1 VNKISGHFPHRDI
14 RQPPTTKKAY
24 QCIHIFVGAFAFEDG
39 QKMRSLPRLSPTTF
53 LVAVNVIIYI
63 YTSVAGGNFFETN
76 PNVLIQLGQFN
87 INVLNGQYWQLLTSI
102 FVHVDIMHVA
112 LNMLFLIIF
121 GLRAE
126 ELFTTEEYFAAYMLS
141 GLSGSLL
148 TLFLMSPY
156 TLSAGA
162 SGAIF
167 GMYGASIIYMRKT
180 FGQSIVGALMYA
192 FLLLMLS
199 TGAGVNIIAH
209 FGGLA
214 TGLIIGY
221 ALAKSRGNMIWT
233 ENY

>member
-1 VNKISGHFPHRDI
+1 
-14 RQPPTTKKAY
+14 
-24 QCIHIFVGAFAFEDG
+24 
-39 QKMRSLPRLSPTTF
+39 MRNTRKLSPTTF
-53 LVAVNVIIYI
+53 LVAVNVIVYI
-63 YTSVAGGNFFETN
+63 YTSVASANFIQTSTDTL
-76 PNVLIQLGQFN
+76 VQLGQFN
-87 INVLNGQYWQLLTSI
+87 INVWNGQYWQLLTSI
-102 FVHVDIMHVA
+102 FVHVDIMHIG

-126 ELFTTEEYFAAYMLS
+126 ELFTTEEYFTAYMLS

-167 GMYGASIIYMRKT
+167 GMYGASLIYMRKT

-192 FLLLMLS
+192 FLLLILS
-199 TGAGVNIIAH
+199 TGAGVNIVAH

-221 ALAKSRGNMIWT
+221 ALAKSRGNMIWI
-233 ENY
+233 EDY

>member
-1 VNKISGHFPHRDI
+1 M
-14 RQPPTTKKAY
+14 
-24 QCIHIFVGAFAFEDG
+24 HIYGGVFAFEDG
-39 QKMRSLPRLSPTTF
+39 SEMRSRSKLTPTTV
-53 LVAVNVIIYI
+53 LVTVNVLVYI
-63 YTSVAGGNFFETN
+63 YTSVVGGNF
-76 PNVLIQLGQFN
+76 IQLGQAN
-87 INVLNGQYWQLLTSI
+87 INVLNGEYWQLLTSI
-102 FVHVDIMHVA
+102 FVHVDITHIA

-121 GLRAE
+121 GFRAE
-126 ELFTTEEYFAAYMLS
+126 ELFKTEEYFFVYMLS

-167 GMYGASIIYMRKT
+167 GMYGAGIIYMRKT
-180 FGQSIVGALMYA
+180 FGQSIVGALLYA

-199 TGAGVNIIAH
+199 TGAGVNIVAH

-214 TGLIIGY
+214 AGLIIGY
-221 ALAKSRGNMIWT
+221 ALAKSRRDVFWI

>member
-1 VNKISGHFPHRDI
+1 M
-14 RQPPTTKKAY
+14 
-24 QCIHIFVGAFAFEDG
+24 HIYGGAFAFEDG
-39 QKMRSLPRLSPTTF
+39 SGMRRRSKLTPTMF
-53 LVAVNVIIYI
+53 LVVVNILVYV
-63 YTSVAGGNFFETN
+63 YTSLVGGNFIQTST
-76 PNVLIQLGQFN
+76 NVLLQFGQAN
-87 INVLNGQYWQLLTSI
+87 SNVLSGSYWQLLTSI
-102 FVHVDIMHVA
+102 FVHVDISHIA

-126 ELFTTEEYFAAYMLS
+126 ELFTTEEYFAVYMLS

-148 TLFLMSPY
+148 TLFLMSPN
-156 TLSAGA
+156 TVSAGA

-167 GMYGASIIYMRKT
+167 GMYGAGIIYMRKT
-180 FGQSIVGALMYA
+180 FGQSIIGALMYA

-214 TGLIIGY
+214 AGLIIGY
-221 ALAKSRGNMIWT
+221 ALAKSRGDMFWI

>member
-1 VNKISGHFPHRDI
+1 
-14 RQPPTTKKAY
+14 
-24 QCIHIFVGAFAFEDG
+24 
-39 QKMRSLPRLSPTTF
+39 MRSWSKLTPTTF
-53 LVAVNVIIYI
+53 LVTVNVLVYL
-63 YTSVAGGNFFETN
+63 YTSIVGGNFIQTSSSI
-76 PNVLIQLGQFN
+76 LIQLGQFN
-87 INVLNGQYWQLLTSI
+87 LNVLNGEYWQLLTSI
-102 FVHVDIMHVA
+102 FVHVDIIHLA

-126 ELFTTEEYFAAYMLS
+126 ELFTTEEYFSVYMLS

-148 TLFLMSPY
+148 TLFLMSPS

-180 FGQSIVGALMYA
+180 VGQSIIGALLYA

-199 TGAGVNIIAH
+199 TGAGVNIVAH

-221 ALAKSRGNMIWT
+221 ALAKSRRDLFWI

>member
-1 VNKISGHFPHRDI
+1 MNIYDEV
-14 RQPPTTKKAY
+14 
-24 QCIHIFVGAFAFEDG
+24 FAFDDG
-39 QKMRSLPRLSPTTF
+39 SKMRSLPKLSVTIF
-53 LVAVNVIIYI
+53 LVVVNVIVYI
-63 YTSVAGGNFFETN
+63 YTSVSGGNFIQTSTST
-76 PNVLIQLGQFN
+76 LIQWGQFN
-87 INVLNGQYWQLLTSI
+87 INVWNGHYWQLLTSI
-102 FVHVDIMHVA
+102 FVHVDIMHIT

-126 ELFTTEEYFAAYMLS
+126 ELFTTEEYFAVYMLS

-180 FGQSIVGALMYA
+180 FGQSIVGALLYG

-199 TGAGVNIIAH
+199 TGAGVNIVAH
-209 FGGLA
+209 FGGLVM
-214 TGLIIGY
+214 GLIFGY
-221 ALAKSRGNMIWT
+221 TLAKSRRNMIWT

>member
-1 VNKISGHFPHRDI
+1 
-14 RQPPTTKKAY
+14 
-24 QCIHIFVGAFAFEDG
+24 
-39 QKMRSLPRLSPTTF
+39 MRNIPKLSPTIF
-53 LVAVNVIIYI
+53 LVAINVIVYI
-63 YTSVAGGNFFETN
+63 YTSVVGGNFIQTSTDTL
-76 PNVLIQLGQFN
+76 VQLGQFN
-87 INVLNGQYWQLLTSI
+87 INVWKGQYWQLLTSI
-102 FVHVDIMHVA
+102 FVHVDIMHIG
-112 LNMLFLIIF
+112 LNMLFLTIF

-126 ELFTTEEYFAAYMLS
+126 ELFNTEEYFTAYMLS

-167 GMYGASIIYMRKT
+167 GMYGASLIYMRKT

-192 FLLLMLS
+192 FLLLILS
-199 TGAGVNIIAH
+199 TGAGVNIVAH

-221 ALAKSRGNMIWT
+221 ALAKSRGNMIWI
-233 ENY
+233 EDY

>member
-1 VNKISGHFPHRDI
+1 M
-14 RQPPTTKKAY
+14 
-24 QCIHIFVGAFAFEDG
+24 HIYGGGFAFEDG
-39 QKMRSLPRLSPTTF
+39 SIMRVSLKLTPTTF
-53 LVAVNVIIYI
+53 LVTLNILIYI
-63 YTSVAGGNFFETN
+63 YTSVVGGNFIQTN
-76 PNVLIQLGQFN
+76 TSTLIQLGQAN
-87 INVLNGQYWQLLTSI
+87 INVWNGEYWQLLTSI
-102 FVHVDIMHVA
+102 FVHVDIRHIA

-126 ELFTTEEYFAAYMLS
+126 ELFTTEEYFSVYMLS

-167 GMYGASIIYMRKT
+167 GMYGASIIYTRKT
-180 FGQSIVGALMYA
+180 FGQSIAGALLYS
-192 FLLLMLS
+192 FLLLLLT
-199 TGAGVNIIAH
+199 TGEGVNMVAH

-214 TGLIIGY
+214 AGLIIGY
-221 ALAKSRGNMIWT
+221 ALAKSRGDMFWI